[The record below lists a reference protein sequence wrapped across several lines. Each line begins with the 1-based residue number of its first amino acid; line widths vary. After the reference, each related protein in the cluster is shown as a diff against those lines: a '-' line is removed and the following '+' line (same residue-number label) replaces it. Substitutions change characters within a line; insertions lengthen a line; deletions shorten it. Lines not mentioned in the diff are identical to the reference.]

1 MAVEPDERDF
11 EDPDLQLSPE
21 MHQLQAELA
30 AERGEEYD
38 PHGFEERV
46 RERAAEAPD
55 PIEAAE
61 PVE

>member
-1 MAVEPDERDF
+1 
-11 EDPDLQLSPE
+11 

-38 PHGFEERV
+38 PYEFEQRIRERV
-46 RERAAEAPD
+46 EVAPN

>member
-1 MAVEPDERDF
+1 MAVEPEERDF
-11 EDPDLQLSPE
+11 EDPDLRLSPE

-38 PHGFEERV
+38 PYEFEAEV
-46 RERAAEAPD
+46 RERVDEAPD